1 MHFRKVIV
9 CSSSLVGCLS
19 QLLSTDNTHFS
30 METFIILGKI
40 WKKRRFCQVLFR
52 YWQVLFWLG
61 LFPGIQG
68 MYVSKRDRVQVV
80 QAFSGCLTKGQFEN
94 RGSSSL
100 LPCPLKY
107 PLACIIICY
116 IPDLTSKIGNF
127 HVLGQVC
134 SIKCYMLRG
143 IICAWRKNRNEF
155 RSPWSSWRN
164 NDFPAAMAM
173 LPYSECAF
181 IWWSVAEE
189 SLLGNESGRTGK

>member
-1 MHFRKVIV
+1 
-9 CSSSLVGCLS
+9 
-19 QLLSTDNTHFS
+19 
-30 METFIILGKI
+30 
-40 WKKRRFCQVLFR
+40 
-52 YWQVLFWLG
+52 
-61 LFPGIQG
+61 

-189 SLLGNESGRTGK
+189 SLLGNESGRTGKKSAGWYCQQWCYMPWRILMAWQKKDSRWIDGSLHKKRRSKTACKQWCNSVCHIL